1 MIPLTLAA
9 ARFRSN
15 WVIPGCD
22 FMWGVFT
29 LLQYRATSFGEMAA
43 YRFFVGCFESVF
55 FTSIHYV
62 LGSWYRS
69 DELGRRAGIFYIAT
83 GVGTMTTGFL
93 ASGVVSN
100 LDGVNGLAGWRWL
113 FIVCAI
119 ITFPVAIFG
128 FLVFPGTP
136 DKAQS
141 FFLTAEEKALAVE
154 RMRRIGGKPPT
165 GFRSW
170 SIIKRFFGRWHFW
183 VLVTFQLPWGWSSNA
198 SSNGAYTL
206 WIKSLQRYSVPEVN
220 RLSTINPGVG
230 IFFIWF
236 YSFMSDALQTKMPII
251 VAQCA
256 FAFVTQMGFVVW
268 NVPEGYKWLG
278 MIVGYSQTAVS
289 PIVYSW
295 ANEICRED
303 ADERAFVISSMLAI
317 SNSFSAWYVFTG
329 LVD

>member
-1 MIPLTLAA
+1 M
-9 ARFRSN
+9 
-15 WVIPGCD
+15 C
-22 FMWGVFT
+22 
-29 LLQYRATSFGEMAA
+29 A

-69 DELGRRAGIFYIAT
+69 DELGRRAGIFYMAT
-83 GVGTMTTGFL
+83 GLGTMTTGCL
-93 ASGVVSN
+93 ASGVVTN

-136 DKAQS
+136 DKTKS
-141 FFLTAEEKALAVE
+141 WFLSEEEKELARD

-165 GFRSW
+165 GFGKW
-170 SIIKRFFGRWHFW
+170 SFVKRFFGRWHFW
-183 VLVTFQLPWGWSSNA
+183 ILVLFQLPWGWSNMP

-206 WIKSLQRYSVPEVN
+206 WIKSLGKYSVAEVN

-230 IFFIWF
+230 IFFVWL
-236 YSFMSDALQTKMPII
+236 YSFLSDSLQTKMPII
-251 VAQCA
+251 VGQCL
-256 FAFVTQMGFVVW
+256 FGFVTQLGFAIW
-268 NVPEGYKWLG
+268 NVPVGYKWLG
-278 MIVGYSQTAVS
+278 VVTGYAQTAVS

-303 ADERAFVISSMLAI
+303 ADERAFVIASMLAI
-317 SNSFSAWYVFTG
+317 SNSFGAWYRPKVTLLMLGFRCWCFRRLKLQGIRRDTF
-329 LVD
+329 LLW